1 MDVESIWLIIV
12 AVSAPIAGVVAF
24 YLQLKNLKKAD
35 LENQK
40 LTLELHRLEQENQRL
55 ESLIH
60 RPTDEEIRKYG
71 GKDRPMFSRVSSS
84 DETPEES
91 IFRELKGFDWLSLAA
106 AVFIVVFIAY
116 LFFDIY
122 RIGKWIIGLF

>member
-1 MDVESIWLIIV
+1 MDVESIWLIIM
-12 AVSAPIAGVVAF
+12 AVSAPVAGVVAF

-35 LENQK
+35 LENRK
-40 LTLELHRLEQENQRL
+40 LTLELHRLELENERL
-55 ESLIH
+55 ESLIR

-71 GKDRPMFSRVSSS
+71 NKDIPMFSRTGSS
-84 DETPEES
+84 DQAPKES
-91 IFRELKGFDWLSLAA
+91 IARKLKEFDWFSLAA
-106 AVFIVVFIAY
+106 AVVIVVFIAY